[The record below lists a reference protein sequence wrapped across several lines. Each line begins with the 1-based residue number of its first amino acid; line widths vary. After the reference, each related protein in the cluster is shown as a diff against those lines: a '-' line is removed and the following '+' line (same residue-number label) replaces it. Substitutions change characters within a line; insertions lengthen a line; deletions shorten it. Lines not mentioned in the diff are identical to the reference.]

1 MKIRTKLLLGGTL
14 LAVVPSAVTAY
25 FVQHGGYPLPLLLLG
40 VTSAALFV
48 IMLSVR
54 IFLRPVEYLLDVVQ
68 AVQKGEMSARANLA
82 TGDEFEALG
91 AALDRLLDERFAQ
104 LERVQEQNE
113 GLNDAVIELLQT
125 VAQISQRDLTVRA
138 PVSENIIG
146 TVADS
151 INQLT
156 AETASVLVEVTGIA
170 EQVDAAAAYVKQQA
184 QVVADTA
191 HQERKTVENMIRD
204 LSVATDAMHQVAV
217 LARGSSDAAAQA
229 IQTTKT
235 AQQTVTGTV
244 NGMSA
249 IREQISEM
257 EKRIKRLGERS
268 QEISQIVSLINAI
281 AERTHVLA
289 LNASMQ
295 AAVAGEAG
303 RGFAVVAEEVQRL
316 AESSRQATQQIAGLV
331 QNIQIETNDTINTVN
346 KTIDQ
351 VVQGSDLA
359 QRSGEQMHA
368 TQSTTARLVELVQ
381 AITQSAQQQVRI
393 AEALRKRVGE
403 IGESTERTARQIQAQ
418 NQSTELLVEAAKR
431 LVQSVSVFKLPQRG

>member
-1 MKIRTKLLLGGTL
+1 MKIRNKLLLGGTL
-14 LAVVPSAVTAY
+14 LAVVPSAATA
-25 FVQHGGYPLPLLLLG
+25 FLVQQGGYHLG
-40 VTSAALFV
+40 LVLIGVISAALLV

-54 IFLRPVEYLLDVVQ
+54 NFLRPVEHLHAVVRS
-68 AVQKGEMSARANLA
+68 VQSGEMTARAHLA

-91 AALDRLLDERFAQ
+91 EALDNLLDERFTQ
-104 LERVQEQNE
+104 LARVQEQN
-113 GLNDAVIELLQT
+113 GALNESVIELLQT
-125 VAQISQRDLTVRA
+125 VASISQRDLTVRA
-138 PVSENIIG
+138 PVADNIIG
-146 TVADS
+146 TVAKS
-151 INQLT
+151 INRLT
-156 AETASVLVEVTGIA
+156 SETAGVLTEVTDIA
-170 EQVDAAAAYVKQQA
+170 GQVDAAAAYVKQQA
-184 QVVADTA
+184 FVVAETA
-191 HQERKTVENMIRD
+191 QQERRTVENMIRD

-217 LARGSSDAAAQA
+217 LARGSSEAAAQA
-229 IQTTKT
+229 MQTTRT
-235 AQQTVTGTV
+235 AQQTVAGTV
-244 NGMSA
+244 DGMSA

-268 QEISQIVSLINAI
+268 QEISQIVGLINAI

-316 AESSRQATQQIAGLV
+316 SESSRQATSQIASLV

-359 QRSGEQMHA
+359 QRSGEQMLA
-368 TQSTTARLVELVQ
+368 TQSTTTRLVELVQ
-381 AITQSAQQQVRI
+381 SITQSAQQQVRI

-418 NQSTELLVEAAKR
+418 NQSTEVVVEAAKR
-431 LVQSVSVFKLPQRG
+431 LVQSVSVFKLP